1 MKILDDPSSFAKSGL
16 IPETIQYVLRVRS
29 YGDQY
34 NALDPKPRRISGWEW
49 TQDTWLRQ
57 LAEQHKFLGHDAFS
71 TRGDK
76 PATDSQLSWARMGR
90 GVAHNAPVRTLEAP
104 NAIIER
110 VVIVGLEERGEGGR
124 AYKGILTVPGTQEQV
139 LVDVREDL
147 ILDAILG
154 GGILAGGVLT
164 GKFQWGLNGTQ
175 MRLMRVGSK
184 RHTHIKGL
192 TKRKGKATI
201 KMTDLQLG
209 HVYANKGNEHWVYIG
224 TCRVDGVLHR
234 RFVKLYDNDKS
245 FQEAYRTGELVYVV
259 KSKTLVEDIGVVPDL
274 KDYKPATMTG
284 YRKHA
289 DGRIYLEAFGGL
301 LNGEPMDLQP

>member
-1 MKILDDPSSFAKSGL
+1 MKILDDPASFAKSGF

-29 YGDQY
+29 YGDLY
-34 NALDPKPRRISGWEW
+34 NALDPKPRRSSGWEW

-57 LAEQHKFLGHDAFS
+57 LAEQHKFLGHDAFP

-76 PATDSQLSWARMGR
+76 PATDAQLSWARLGR
-90 GVAHNAPVRTLEAP
+90 DIPYDAPVRTLEAP
-104 NAIIER
+104 NAVIDR
-110 VVIVGLEERGEGGR
+110 VVIVGLEER
-124 AYKGILTVPGTQEQV
+124 V

-154 GGILAGGVLT
+154 GGIKAGGVLT

-184 RHTHIKGL
+184 RHTHIKSL
-192 TKRKGKATI
+192 TKRKGKAAI
-201 KMTDLQLG
+201 KMKDLQLG
-209 HVYANKGNEHWVYIG
+209 HVYANKGNERWVYIG
-224 TCRVDGVLHR
+224 TCRVNGELHR

-245 FQEAYRTGELVYVV
+245 FQEAYRTGELVFVV
-259 KSKTLVEDIGVVPDL
+259 KSKALVEDIGVVPDL